1 MKEKQLS
8 DAKKILLSAKQ
19 SYDKTVA
26 ENKELKAYIESL
38 KQRFIALQQQRQV
51 QFFEKQRGHY
61 QQKKSTPKKYK
72 KVVYEEESESEP
84 EPEQEEN
91 EESEKQLQK
100 EKRSGT
106 IFLVT

>member
-1 MKEKQLS
+1 MLSSSSDKFNFLKNKEVTTS
-8 DAKKILLSAKQ
+8 KKI
-19 SYDKTVA
+19 
-26 ENKELKAYIESL
+26 
-38 KQRFIALQQQRQV
+38 
-51 QFFEKQRGHY
+51 
-61 QQKKSTPKKYK
+61 STPKKYK

-84 EPEQEEN
+84 EPEQEED